1 MTEDFDKETQS
12 AFSASQQDRDRT
24 LAALHDL
31 EAALAMASASEDWLD
46 EVKADLA
53 SLEAAMS
60 GEKDEL
66 NRPDSLLPMIAAD
79 RPRRFGPRIRGLQ
92 EQYEDITRQVGS
104 LLREL
109 QQADEGQI
117 DATDIRHRA
126 GSLIRSIH
134 SYRARQ
140 TDLVYEAF
148 RLDLG
153 ER

>member
-1 MTEDFDKETQS
+1 MSEELGNEARE
-12 AFSASQQDRDRT
+12 AFSASREERDRT
-24 LAALHDL
+24 LDALRNL
-31 EAALAMASASEDWLD
+31 ESALAMASASADWLD
-46 EVKADLA
+46 EVRADLG
-53 SLEAAMS
+53 SLERAMS

-109 QQADEGQI
+109 QQAPSLDF

-126 GSLIRSIH
+126 GALIRSIH

-140 TDLVYEAF
+140 TDLVYEAL
-148 RLDLG
+148 RVDLG

>member
-1 MTEDFDKETQS
+1 MTEELGNETRE
-12 AFSASQQDRDRT
+12 AFSASREDRDRT
-24 LAALHDL
+24 LEALRNL
-31 EAALAMASASEDWLD
+31 ESALAMASASEDWLE
-46 EVKADLA
+46 EVKSDLS

-66 NRPDSLLPMIAAD
+66 NRPDSLLSMIAAD

-92 EQYEDITRQVGS
+92 EQYGDITRQVGS

-109 QQADEGQI
+109 EQASNGHF
-117 DATDIRHRA
+117 DATDVRHRA

-140 TDLVYEAF
+140 TDLVYEAL

>member
-1 MTEDFDKETQS
+1 MTEEPGRETRE
-12 AFSASQQDRDRT
+12 AFSTSREDRDRT
-24 LAALHDL
+24 LDALHDL
-31 EAALAMASASEDWLD
+31 ESALAMASASDDWLD
-46 EVKADLA
+46 EVKTDLA
-53 SLEAAMS
+53 SLETAMS

-66 NRPDSLLPMIAAD
+66 NRPDSLLTMIAAD

-109 QQADEGQI
+109 QQAPDGHT

-140 TDLVYEAF
+140 TDLVYEAL

>member
-1 MTEDFDKETQS
+1 MTEELGHETRD
-12 AFSASQQDRDRT
+12 AFSASQEDRDRT
-24 LAALHDL
+24 LEAVRNL
-31 EAALAMASASEDWLD
+31 ESALARASGTGEWLD
-46 EVKADLA
+46 EVTSDLA
-53 SLEAAMS
+53 SLEEAMS

-66 NRPDSLLPMIAAD
+66 KRPDSLLSMIAAD

-109 QQADEGQI
+109 EKSSESHV
-117 DATDIRHRA
+117 DATDVRHRA
-126 GSLIRSIH
+126 GSLIRAIH

-140 TDLVYEAF
+140 TDLVYEAL

>member
-1 MTEDFDKETQS
+1 MTEELGNEARE
-12 AFSASQQDRDRT
+12 AFSASREDRDRT
-24 LAALHDL
+24 LEALRNL
-31 EAALAMASASEDWLD
+31 ESALAMASASEDWLD

-53 SLEAAMS
+53 SLAAAMS

-66 NRPDSLLPMIAAD
+66 NRPDSLLSMIAAD

-109 QQADEGQI
+109 EQAPNGHNDETG
-117 DATDIRHRA
+117 IRHRA
-126 GSLIRSIH
+126 GSLIRAIH

-140 TDLVYEAF
+140 TDLVYEAL

>member
-1 MTEDFDKETQS
+1 MTEELGS
-12 AFSASQQDRDRT
+12 EAREAFSASREDRDRT
-24 LAALHDL
+24 LEAVRNL
-31 EAALAMASASEDWLD
+31 ESALAMASATADWLD

-53 SLEAAMS
+53 SLETAMS
-60 GEKDEL
+60 DEKDEL

-92 EQYEDITRQVGS
+92 EQYADITRQVGS

-109 QQADEGQI
+109 KQAPDGPV

-126 GSLIRSIH
+126 GALIRSIH

-140 TDLVYEAF
+140 TDLVYEAL